1 MSASATDLV
10 SHATAR
16 GALFARAFARATDYV
31 ALTRPRILLL
41 VLFTVPPAFVL
52 GGGSWPAP
60 SVMLG
65 VMLGVMLLGAG
76 SSAINAWWER
86 DRDARMARTANRP
99 LPQQRLAPRQAL
111 QFGIATSALGAL
123 LLAAGG
129 GPLATLLGVLTL
141 AHYLLVYTV
150 WLKPRSAW
158 STVVGAF
165 AGAAPPLIADAVDG
179 AIGPWGLLLF
189 AIVFLWQPPHV
200 WAIALYRSD
209 EYAAAGFP
217 MLPRV
222 AGARVARR
230 WMLAFALALW
240 GVMLLPWLAGELG
253 AVYAGTAFVAGLFFV
268 VRIVRAMRLDTPA
281 ADRAVF
287 RASLLAL
294 STVLAVMLAECVL
307 R

>member
-10 SHATAR
+10 SHAATR
-16 GALFARAFARATDYV
+16 TRDTLLARAADYV
-31 ALTRPRILLL
+31 ALTRPRVLVL

-52 GGGSWPAP
+52 GGGRWPAP
-60 SVMLG
+60 AVLLG
-65 VMLGVMLLGAG
+65 VLLGVTLLGAG
-76 SSAINAWWER
+76 SSALNAWWER
-86 DRDARMARTANRP
+86 DRDACMARTASRP

-111 QFGIATSALGAL
+111 MFGVATSALGAVIL
-123 LLAAGG
+123 AAAGG
-129 GPLATLLGVLTL
+129 AFAATLGLLTL

-150 WLKPRSAW
+150 WLKPRSAY
-158 STVVGAF
+158 STVVGAL

-179 AIGPWGLLLF
+179 AIGSSGLLLF

-200 WAIALYRSD
+200 WAIAFYRGD

-222 AGARVARR
+222 AGARTARR

-253 AVYAGTAFVAGLFFV
+253 AVYAGTAFVAGLFFAL
-268 VRIVRAMRLDTPA
+268 RIVRAMRLGTPA

>member
-1 MSASATDLV
+1 MAMSAPATDLV
-10 SHATAR
+10 SPTISGTR
-16 GALFARAFARATDYV
+16 SALLARAADYV

-52 GGGSWPAP
+52 GGGHWPSP
-60 SVMLG
+60 FVLLG
-65 VMLGVMLLGAG
+65 VMLGVALLGAG
-76 SSAINAWWER
+76 SSALNAWWER
-86 DRDARMARTANRP
+86 DRDARMARTASRP

-111 QFGIATSALGAL
+111 AFGVATSALGTL

-129 GPLATLLGVLTL
+129 GALAVALGLLTL

-158 STVVGAF
+158 STVVGAL
-165 AGAAPPLIADAVDG
+165 AGAAPPLIADSVDG
-179 AIGPWGLLLF
+179 VIGPWGLLLF

-200 WAIALYRSD
+200 WTIAFYRGD

-222 AGARVARR
+222 AGAQTARR
-230 WMLAFALALW
+230 WMLAFAVALW

-253 AVYAGTAFVAGLFFV
+253 AVYGTTALRAGGFFGA
-268 VRIVRAMRLDTPA
+268 RIARAMRRDTPA
-281 ADRAVF
+281 ADRASF
-287 RASLLAL
+287 RASLLTL